1 MKKARIM
8 VVEDEAI
15 IAMELRKRLLDLGF
29 DVPCVAHTGEKAL
42 IDIEDREPD
51 LVLMDINLSGEFDGV
66 ETAAIIRQVYG
77 IPVIFCT
84 GYGEE
89 EVKKR
94 ANGTCPCGYLIKPF
108 EDDVLQEMINR
119 VIKKGI

>member
-1 MKKARIM
+1 MKRARIM

-29 DVPCVAHTGEKAL
+29 DVPRVAYTGEKAL
-42 IDIEDREPD
+42 IDIEDKEPD

-66 ETAAIIRQVYG
+66 ETASIIHKVYG

-89 EVKKR
+89 EVRKR
-94 ANGTCPCGYLIKPF
+94 ATSTCS
-108 EDDVLQEMINR
+108 
-119 VIKKGI
+119 